1 MARGTPTLEIL
12 VADVPEANQRIRE
25 CLAVKALGGTAFLN
39 LETSAD
45 PYALLAELPAVL
57 REARTD

>member
-25 CLAVKALGGTAFLN
+25 CLAVKALGGTAF
-39 LETSAD
+39 
-45 PYALLAELPAVL
+45 
-57 REARTD
+57 